1 MASVLLSSVSG
12 SGIKS
17 VQRGSQAFLSTDGT
31 VNIAVTSVDMD
42 KSFITFNVNRPE
54 DGSSGHPG
62 VPGCRLTTSTNIAVS
77 GNVATTVTVYW
88 ELVEFL

>member
-1 MASVLLSSVSG
+1 MADIPLSDIAG

-17 VQRGSQAFLSTDGT
+17 VQRGLYNFLPTDST
-31 VNIAVTSVDMD
+31 VNVTVSSVDML

-54 DGSSGHPG
+54 DNSSGHPG
-62 VPGCRLTTSTNIAVS
+62 TPGANLTTSTNIAII
-77 GNVATTVTVYW
+77 GDVATDVIVYW